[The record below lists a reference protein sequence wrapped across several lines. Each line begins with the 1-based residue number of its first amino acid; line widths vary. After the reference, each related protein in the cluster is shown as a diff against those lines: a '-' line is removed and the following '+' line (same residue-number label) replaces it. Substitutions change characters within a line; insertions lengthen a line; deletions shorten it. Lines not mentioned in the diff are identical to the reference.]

1 MLCIQGGLSISN
13 FWNKDFAQCFKV
25 TAHMNCGVTQSALPC
40 SKSTMKTPEQCVKTV
55 HSY

>member
-25 TAHMNCGVTQSALPC
+25 TAHMNCGVTQSALSC

-55 HSY
+55 HS